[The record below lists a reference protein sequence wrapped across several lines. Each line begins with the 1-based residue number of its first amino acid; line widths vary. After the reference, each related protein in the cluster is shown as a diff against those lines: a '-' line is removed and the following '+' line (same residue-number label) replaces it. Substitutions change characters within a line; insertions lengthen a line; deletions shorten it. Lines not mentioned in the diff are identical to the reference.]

1 MGEDHL
7 ALLMQVASW
16 YYEERLCQAD
26 IARRIGRSR
35 SMVSRLLQEAR
46 EKGVV
51 KIQVLSP
58 FLNRVSELEDYL
70 CQSFGLA
77 QAYVL
82 ADPPVDYPLL
92 IRRLGELGAHA
103 LRQQLHDNIKISLMW
118 GITIYETIWAMP
130 NLALANPTV
139 IQMIGTVG
147 RGNPL
152 IDGPELARSLAQKLN
167 GSYCYLPAPI
177 IVEDETVARSFLQQP
192 AIAEV
197 LEQVRQVDLA
207 LLGIGTSD
215 DYFSYLKATG
225 YVKRLD
231 LVKLQEAGAAGS
243 ILGLFIDSQGHP
255 LDVSINRRVIGFRD
269 IEALRTI
276 PTVMACAGGIKK
288 ASAILAALRG
298 GYLDLLVTDA
308 VTATAILS
316 LSESNGE
323 TAADRHTLAMKSEV
337 LING

>member
-1 MGEDHL
+1 MSEDHL
-7 ALLMQVASW
+7 ELLMQVASW

-46 EKGVV
+46 DKGVV

-58 FLNRVSELEDYL
+58 LINTVTELESCL
-70 CQSFGLA
+70 CETFGLA

-118 GITIYETIWAMP
+118 GTTIYEVIWTMP
-130 NLALANPTV
+130 NLALADSSV

-167 GSYCYLPAPI
+167 ANYCYLPAPI

-192 AIAEV
+192 AIADV
-197 LEQVRQVDLA
+197 LNQVRQVDLA
-207 LLGIGTSD
+207 LLGIGTLN
-215 DYFSYLKATG
+215 DYFSYLEATG
-225 YVKRLD
+225 YVKHLD
-231 LVKLQEAGAAGS
+231 VVKLQEAGAVGS
-243 ILGLFIDSQGHP
+243 ILGLFIDKQGRP

-269 IEALRTI
+269 IDTLRTI

-298 GYLDLLVTDA
+298 GYLDMLVTDA

-316 LSESNGE
+316 LYESSGE
-323 TAADRHTLAMKSEV
+323 TIVDQQNILMKSEV
-337 LING
+337 FING